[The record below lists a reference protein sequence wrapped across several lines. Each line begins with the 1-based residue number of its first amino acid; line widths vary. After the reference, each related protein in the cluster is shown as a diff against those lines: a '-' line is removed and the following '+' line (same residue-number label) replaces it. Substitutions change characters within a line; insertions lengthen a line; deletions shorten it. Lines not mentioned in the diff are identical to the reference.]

1 MIIIHII
8 ESSNARKQI
17 IDLKKGVL
25 YRKKSSIKIPK
36 AIPLR
41 IKRVKKE
48 VTWRIKKPAILPHS
62 HGLPNR
68 GEAFD
73 SSQSLNVTR
82 CSKVCR
88 SLVNW
93 GARERTKIC
102 RNVRLLKRSYYSG
115 YWWVKSLFTDP
126 WGGGRWGGHQ
136 GAAQRYRGD
145 RWRWGH

>member
-48 VTWRIKKPAILPHS
+48 VTHEELKNPLYSHIAMAFQIEERRLIPAKAL
-62 HGLPNR
+62 
-68 GEAFD
+68 
-73 SSQSLNVTR
+73 T
-82 CSKVCR
+82 
-88 SLVNW
+88 
-93 GARERTKIC
+93 
-102 RNVRLLKRSYYSG
+102 
-115 YWWVKSLFTDP
+115 
-126 WGGGRWGGHQ
+126 
-136 GAAQRYRGD
+136 
-145 RWRWGH
+145 